1 MLRAIY
7 HLISNARWWNN
18 CLTYNK
24 NVLTS
29 ECYVMLN
36 RTSCVI
42 IGTQK
47 NPTSLRIEKVTDFI
61 GIPSCCSDNI
71 SLLLLFLLLLLLL
84 FYFYKLFCSGTV
96 LRKWQFIL
104 TSYPAIES
112 NSQFYEDIIW
122 HTQKKDV
129 IPQESVIHIGI
140 SRCCYVWQV
149 LMSYLVL
156 KWSYQAYMLFLGL
169 NYIAFF
175 WIGPKADRISTTRT

>member
-1 MLRAIY
+1 MYQIVKYRGIELYRIT
-7 HLISNARWWNN
+7 WNLLA
-18 CLTYNK
+18 CK
-24 NVLTS
+24 NTHR
-29 ECYVMLN
+29 N
-36 RTSCVI
+36 DAVI
-42 IGTQK
+42 TTGTVQ
-47 NPTSLRIEKVTDFI
+47 
-61 GIPSCCSDNI
+61 
-71 SLLLLFLLLLLLL
+71 LFLLLLLLL